1 MKFETEIQ
9 FKSKVVSAL
18 KLMFVADSL
27 SMPTHWFYRVSDIYS
42 FYPNGITGLEGAPS
56 HHPGSIMSLHSIEG
70 GGRKK
75 NSEKRKSS
83 QIVGDVILKGK
94 EIYWNQPNIHYH
106 HGMRAGENTLNAHC
120 ARLLMR
126 TINSNGG
133 EYDKSSF
140 LQAYIDFMTSDTP
153 LHPDT
158 YAESYHREFFANL
171 ERGLP
176 PENCGGKTHD
186 TASIG
191 GLIMIGPL
199 ALSLFLSG
207 LEISEVKKI
216 CSEHLQLTHP
226 DRDLLRVSES
236 YVKLLGGLLFTNDVN
251 DLAELI
257 EISAL
262 ESTGKSMKKL
272 VQGQQPDGM
281 IVGGKFSAACYITD
295 SWPGVLYLALKY
307 IEDPRKALLINA
319 NLGGDNVHRGIV
331 LGTLLGLV
339 KPSDTIPFYDEL
351 TENGAI
357 TREIEMFYKSSQSLG
372 RD

>member
-1 MKFETEIQ
+1 MKIETEKQ
-9 FKSKVVSAL
+9 LKSKIISAC
-18 KLMFVADSL
+18 KFMFVADSL

-42 FYPNGITGLEGAPS
+42 FYPNGITKLERAPS
-56 HHPGSIMSLHSIEG
+56 HHPSSIMSLHSIEG

-75 NSEKRKSS
+75 NSRERKSP
-83 QIVGDVILKGK
+83 QVVGDVILKGK

-120 ARLLMR
+120 ALLLMR

-140 LQAYIDFMTSDTP
+140 LQAYIEFMTSDIP

-191 GLIMIGPL
+191 GLVMIGPL

-207 LEISEVKKI
+207 LQVSEVKKI

-226 DRDLLRVSES
+226 DRDLRRVSES
-236 YVKLLGGLLFTNDVN
+236 YVKLLGGLLFENDVN
-251 DLAELI
+251 NLAELI
-257 EISAL
+257 EVVAI

-272 VQGQQPDGM
+272 VQEQQPDGM
-281 IVGGKFSAACYITD
+281 IIGGKFSAACYITD
-295 SWPGVLYLALKY
+295 SWPCVLYLALKY
-307 IEDPRKALLINA
+307 IKDARKALLTNA

-331 LGTLLGLV
+331 LGTILGLV
-339 KPSDTIPFYDEL
+339 RPSDTIPFYDEL
-351 TENGAI
+351 VENEAI
-357 TREIEMFYKSSQSLG
+357 TREIEMFYTSSQSLV

>member
-1 MKFETEIQ
+1 MKCETEIQ
-9 FKSKVVSAL
+9 LKSKVVSAL

-27 SMPTHWFYRVSDIYS
+27 SMPIHWFYRVSDIYS
-42 FYPNGITGLEGAPS
+42 FYPKGITRLEKAPP

-75 NSEKRKSS
+75 NSREKKSS
-83 QIVGDVILKGK
+83 QVVGDVILKGK

-106 HGMRAGENTLNAHC
+106 HGMQAGENTLNAHC
-120 ARLLMR
+120 ALLLMQ
-126 TINSNGG
+126 TINANGG
-133 EYDKSSF
+133 EYDKDRF
-140 LQAYIDFMTSDTP
+140 LMAYIDFMTSDFP

-171 ERGLP
+171 ERGLL

-191 GLIMIGPL
+191 GLVMIGPL

-207 LEISEVKKI
+207 LKISEVKNI

-236 YVKLLGGLLFTNDVN
+236 YVKLLGGLLFENDAN

-257 EISAL
+257 EIISL
-262 ESTGKSMKKL
+262 ESTGKSTKKL
-272 VQGQQPDGM
+272 MQEQRSDGM
-281 IVGGKFSAACYITD
+281 IVGGKFSSACYITD
-295 SWPGVLYLALKY
+295 SWPSVLYLALKY

-319 NLGGDNVHRGIV
+319 NLGGDNVHRGII
-331 LGTLLGLV
+331 LGTILGLAR
-339 KPSDTIPFYDEL
+339 PSDTIPFYDEL
-351 TENGAI
+351 IENVTI
-357 TREIEMFYKSSQSLG
+357 TKEIEMLCKSSQSSEKA
-372 RD
+372 